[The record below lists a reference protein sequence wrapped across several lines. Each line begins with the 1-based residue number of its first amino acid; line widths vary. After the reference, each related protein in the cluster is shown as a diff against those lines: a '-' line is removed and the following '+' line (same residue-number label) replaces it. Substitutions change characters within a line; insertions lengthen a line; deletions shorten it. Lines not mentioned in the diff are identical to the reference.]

1 MPSLPFRL
9 GEFLL
14 VRLFLTIS
22 EGTHLVQLL
31 LRDVVPMEGQIVNAE
46 RVGEKAI
53 TVGVGNPV
61 VPIVAKHAA
70 NTDVETT
77 IAILAVATVAPRG
90 GHLARQFVNERRGRC
105 LGRFHHHNSSACFH
119 DILLLC

>member
-1 MPSLPFRL
+1 MVKEKAHIPESHAPVNLECRAKLPFRL

-70 NTDVETT
+70 NTDMKP
-77 IAILAVATVAPRG
+77 IPK
-90 GHLARQFVNERRGRC
+90 
-105 LGRFHHHNSSACFH
+105 
-119 DILLLC
+119 LLLVEIFL